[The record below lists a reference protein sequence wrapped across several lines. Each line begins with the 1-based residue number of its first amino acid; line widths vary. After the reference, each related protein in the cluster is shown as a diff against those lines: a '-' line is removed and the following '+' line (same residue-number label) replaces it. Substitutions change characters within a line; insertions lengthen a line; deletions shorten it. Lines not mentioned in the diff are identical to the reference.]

1 VLDKQR
7 SAHEEEMARIAK
19 EHQEETARVFKA
31 NEEAKATTAAA
42 HAKIL
47 RENNLAHKAHVSDL
61 QD

>member
-1 VLDKQR
+1 
-7 SAHEEEMARIAK
+7 MARIAK